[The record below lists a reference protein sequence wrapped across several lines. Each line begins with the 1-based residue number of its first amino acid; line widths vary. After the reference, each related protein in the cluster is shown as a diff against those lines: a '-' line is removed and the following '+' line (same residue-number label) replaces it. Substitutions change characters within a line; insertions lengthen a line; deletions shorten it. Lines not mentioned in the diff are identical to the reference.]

1 MTIRLVLGEDNA
13 LLREGMRGLLSM
25 SEDIEVVASCAD
37 LPTLIESVDALRPD
51 VVLTDIRMPPSWTDE
66 GVQIARHCRAHHP
79 DTGVVLLSQYVD
91 PGYVRSLLDSGSAGR
106 GYLLKERVSDLD
118 ELVSAVTTVASGGS
132 VVDPQVIEHLVK
144 AGMSRGDRNVGRLSA
159 RELEVLAEMSR
170 GHSNATIA
178 STLFITQRA
187 VEKHINSIFAK
198 LGVAGSDGAHP
209 RVRAVLLYLSGSVS

>member
-1 MTIRLVLGEDNA
+1 
-13 LLREGMRGLLSM
+13 M

-118 ELVSAVTTVASGGS
+118 ELVSAVSTVASGGS

-187 VEKHINSIFAK
+187 VEKHINSIFSK
-198 LGVAGSDGAHP
+198 LGLAGSDGAHP

>member
-13 LLREGMRGLLSM
+13 LLREGMRGLLSL

-37 LPTLIESVDALRPD
+37 LPTLRESVDALRPD

-91 PGYVRSLLDSGSAGR
+91 PGYVRSLMDSGSAGR